1 MHKKLEREI
10 ISNAAFKSYLAKIEH
25 YLMFQS
31 PPCKTF
37 NYRDIFIAYQLSH
50 IAQINHLNC
59 PTLNSRTRMFPSR
72 YSHQPPASNCIALHR
87 KSRSK
92 ISCSSRAADPC
103 DESQAQSTTT
113 VHVDLNS
120 VIKSAL
126 IPVPVLL
133 AVITS
138 FDIDHSPVFLRNLRA
153 MFFKFVPTSGHLKLH
168 QASYLLKAGYFFFLL
183 SLFQVQVKWI
193 WGGLTISGQLSN
205 LSQSSSSL

>member
-138 FDIDHSPVFLRNLRA
+138 FDIDHSVLTQPSRDVLQARPHFGALETASSFLFIKGWL
-153 MFFKFVPTSGHLKLH
+153 FFFFSLCFKFKSSG
-168 QASYLLKAGYFFFLL
+168 YG
-183 SLFQVQVKWI
+183 VV
-193 WGGLTISGQLSN
+193 
-205 LSQSSSSL
+205 